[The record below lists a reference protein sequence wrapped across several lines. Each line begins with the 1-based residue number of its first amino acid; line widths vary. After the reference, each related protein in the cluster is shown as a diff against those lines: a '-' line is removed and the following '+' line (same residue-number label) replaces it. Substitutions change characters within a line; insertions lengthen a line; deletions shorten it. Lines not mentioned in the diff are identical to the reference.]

1 MTEPSRLQPLE
12 PIPYEY
18 SPGSQPVDVSKV
30 TGSYDS
36 FSAFVILCML
46 PSYPVILCTE

>member
-1 MTEPSRLQPLE
+1 MTGPSRLQPLE

-30 TGSYDS
+30 AGSYNS
-36 FSAFVILCML
+36 FSAFVICYHHTL
-46 PSYPVILCTE
+46 